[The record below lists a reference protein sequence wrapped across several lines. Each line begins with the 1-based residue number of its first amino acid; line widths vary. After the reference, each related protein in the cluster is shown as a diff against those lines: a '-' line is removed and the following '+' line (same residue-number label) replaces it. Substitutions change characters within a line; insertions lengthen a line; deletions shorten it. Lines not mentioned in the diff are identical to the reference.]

1 MRLNPHYPAVYLTDI
16 GHAYYLTGQYE
27 KAMAALRRALIR
39 KPDFLPTHAYLA
51 AVYSELGRE
60 DEAGAEMAEVVRLVT
75 GVPPREHMPYKD
87 PAVLQRLRDAWFKP
101 RPLPSGSVR
110 SESGIP
116 LPTTIRIEPP
126 VADLPPEVAAFS
138 GTWEG
143 RWEGDVQGRLAVER
157 IDAEWARVV
166 YAWGDDPGGRFKGG
180 WERVPAKVL
189 PGGRLQSVDEALK
202 TTLTFEMAQ
211 DRMSIQGEHDAAGR
225 VTKVRM
231 QRVGPLP

>member
-1 MRLNPHYPAVYLTDI
+1 
-16 GHAYYLTGQYE
+16 
-27 KAMAALRRALIR
+27 
-39 KPDFLPTHAYLA
+39 
-51 AVYSELGRE
+51 LGRE

-75 GVPPREHMPYKD
+75 GVPPREHLPYKD

-101 RPLPSGSVR
+101 RPLPSGSVD

-126 VADLPPEVAAFS
+126 GADLPPEVAAFS

-143 RWEGDVQGRLAVER
+143 SWEGDVPGRLVVER

-166 YAWGDDPGGRFKGG
+166 YAWGDDPGGRFKGE

-189 PGGRLQSVDEALK
+189 PGGRLQSVDDALK
-202 TTLTFEMAQ
+202 MTLTFEMAQ
-211 DRMSIQGEHDAAGR
+211 DRMSIQGQHDAAGR
-225 VTKVRM
+225 VTTVGM